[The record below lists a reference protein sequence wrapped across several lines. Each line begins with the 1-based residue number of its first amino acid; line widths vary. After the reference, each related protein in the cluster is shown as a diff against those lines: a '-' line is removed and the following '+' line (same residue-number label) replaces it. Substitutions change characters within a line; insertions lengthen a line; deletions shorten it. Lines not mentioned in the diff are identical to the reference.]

1 MSANFAFVGE
11 LKANTKPEDKMYFLK
26 TGRTKGKTPMPYQS
40 LLLSVASEKNMRAS
54 VELFGMKQD
63 LIKTMDTDNNKIDI
77 DWDNRF
83 DDDVVKEVANYK
95 KTIIKIGDE
104 RKEFVSPYDAV
115 DYVAEH
121 IDELNGKKVVVTG
134 QRSKNLYQNKL
145 SNRFQ
150 ISSIRTIDDDDD
162 QPNRLT
168 VNIDFFFDKDSFDL
182 ADWKNEHKLYI
193 NGYTSE
199 YISDTKET
207 KYVPQQI
214 VFDCGKI
221 DWKNEKHRSLVAFK
235 LKVLGCELGD
245 EDKVSVKLKGKN
257 VFKIGIKATYVNGSE
272 KAEFDESMLTDM
284 QREAIELGLNTL
296 DDFRPSGSIYGQ
308 RVVLYKLRDFNMR
321 KDSAYENGMVD
332 TEISISEFEED
343 VWFAPEEESVD
354 DIEKDAEDV
363 VSDAQSDEDDDDLFG

>member
-26 TGRTKGKTPMPYQS
+26 TGKTKGKTPMPYQS
-40 LLLSVASEKNMRAS
+40 LLLSVASEKNMRAN
-54 VELFGMKQD
+54 VELFGMMQD
-63 LIKTMDTDNNKIDI
+63 TIKTMDTDNNKIDI

-95 KTIIKIGDE
+95 KTVIKIGDE
-104 RKEFVSPYDAV
+104 RKEFVSSYDAIG
-115 DYVAEH
+115 YVAEH

-145 SNRFQ
+145 SDRFQ

-168 VNIDFFFDKDSFDL
+168 VNIDFFFSKNSFDL
-182 ADWKNEHKLYI
+182 ADWKSEHKLYI

-199 YISDTKET
+199 YIPDTKET

-214 VFDCGKI
+214 ILDCGKI
-221 DWKNEKHRSLVAFK
+221 DWENEKHRNLVAFK

-245 EDKVSVKLKGKN
+245 GDKISVKLKSKN

-332 TEISISEFEED
+332 TEISISEFEEN

-354 DIEKDAEDV
+354 DIENDAEDTT
-363 VSDAQSDEDDDDLFG
+363 SDAQSDEDDDDLFG

>member
-83 DDDVVKEVANYK
+83 DDDVIKEVANYK

-145 SNRFQ
+145 SDRFQ

-245 EDKVSVKLKGKN
+245 EDRVSVKLKGKN

-272 KAEFDESMLTDM
+272 KTEFDESMLTDM

-332 TEISISEFEED
+332 TEISISEFKED

>member
-83 DDDVVKEVANYK
+83 DDDVIKEVANYK

-145 SNRFQ
+145 SDRFQ

-284 QREAIELGLNTL
+284 QKEAIELGLNTL

>member
-26 TGRTKGKTPMPYQS
+26 TGKTKGKTPMPYQS
-40 LLLSVASEKNMRAS
+40 LFLSVASEKNMRAN

-63 LIKTMDTDNNKIDI
+63 TIKTMDTDNNKIDI

-83 DDDVVKEVANYK
+83 DDDVIKEVANYK

-145 SNRFQ
+145 SDRFQ

-343 VWFAPEEESVD
+343 IWFAPEEESVD
-354 DIEKDAEDV
+354 DIEKDAEDTT
-363 VSDAQSDEDDDDLFG
+363 SDTQNDEDDDDLFG

>member
-26 TGRTKGKTPMPYQS
+26 TGRTKGKTSMPYQS

-83 DDDVVKEVANYK
+83 DDDVIKEVANYK

-145 SNRFQ
+145 SDRFQ